1 MSLSAKEISV
11 NHTEKE
17 IEIPGR
23 VSTKSISNGG
33 LGGGFLG
40 YFLIMICGLLRTPI
54 GEKPIKV

>member
-33 LGGGFLG
+33 LGGLLG
-40 YFLIMICGLLRTPI
+40 ILPYYDLWV
-54 GEKPIKV
+54 IKNSHWRKAN

>member
-33 LGGGFLG
+33 LGGGGGGFWG
-40 YFLIMICGLLRTPI
+40 TFFFFFFWGF
-54 GEKPIKV
+54 